1 MSFQFD
7 DELYRDIIL
16 DHYKNPR
23 NKGDLDPADVHVS
36 ANNPL
41 CGDEVTITARLS
53 PDGSTVAELH
63 FSGRG
68 CSISMAS
75 ASMMTEE
82 VVGKP
87 LPEALRAINSFKGM
101 MLADGEAADMGDLE
115 ALQGVK
121 KYPVRI
127 KCAVLP
133 WNSLL
138 QGLTARAGE
147 LPHDEGVEGAPTEEQ
162 SVGN

>member
-1 MSFQFD
+1 MSFQLD

-16 DHYKNPR
+16 DHYKHPR
-23 NKGDLDPADVHVS
+23 HKGELDPADIRIN

-53 PDGSTVAELH
+53 EDGASVAELE

-68 CSISMAS
+68 CSISQAS
-75 ASMMTEE
+75 ASMMTEQ
-82 VVGKP
+82 VRGQSVAD
-87 LPEALRAINSFKGM
+87 ALRTINSFKEM
-101 MLADGEAADMGDLE
+101 MLAGGDPEGLGDLE

-138 QGLTARAGE
+138 QGLTERGEQAGPVAHE
-147 LPHDEGVEGAPTEEQ
+147 HK
-162 SVGN
+162 VGDMA

>member
-7 DELYRDIIL
+7 DDLYRDIIL

-23 NKGDLDPADVHVS
+23 NKGDLDPATVRVN

-53 PDGSTVAELH
+53 ADGDTIEELH

-68 CSISMAS
+68 CSISQAS
-75 ASMMTEE
+75 ASMMTEQ
-82 VVGKP
+82 VGGHSVA
-87 LPEALRAINSFKGM
+87 EALKAINSFKEM
-101 MLADGEAADMGDLE
+101 MLGDGGSRAADMGDLE

-127 KCAVLP
+127 KCAILP

-138 QGLTARAGE
+138 QGLTETGSTAGPRAHE
-147 LPHDEGVEGAPTEEQ
+147 HK
-162 SVGN
+162 VGS

>member
-16 DHYKNPR
+16 DHYKHPR
-23 NKGDLDPADVHVS
+23 NKGDLDPADVHVN

-53 PDGSTVAELH
+53 ADGATVDDLH

-68 CSISMAS
+68 CSISQAS
-75 ASMMTEE
+75 ASMMTEL
-82 VVGKP
+82 VRG
-87 LPEALRAINSFKGM
+87 LPVADALRTINSFKEM
-101 MLADGEAADMGDLE
+101 MLGEGGPEELGDLE

-138 QGLTARAGE
+138 QGLTEHSGR
-147 LPHDEGVEGAPTEEQ
+147 EEATA
-162 SVGN
+162 

>member
-1 MSFQFD
+1 MSFQLD

-23 NKGDLDPADVHVS
+23 HKGELDPSDIRVN

-53 PDGSTVAELH
+53 ADGERVDALE

-68 CSISMAS
+68 CSISQAS

-82 VVGKP
+82 VTGKS
-87 LPEALRAINSFKGM
+87 LGDALRTINAFKEM
-101 MLADGEAADMGDLE
+101 MLAEGGAEGLGDLE

-138 QGLTARAGE
+138 QGLTERG
-147 LPHDEGVEGAPTEEQ
+147 EGAGPEAHEHK
-162 SVGN
+162 VGDMA